1 MRNERE
7 NQNEERTKYKRRA
20 RTEEINKKA
29 LEFGLISAEQAI
41 ELGYKPKKRKPLQK
55 KQKRKK
61 RFKKDI

>member
-1 MRNERE
+1 MKKEPSTKEEQER
-7 NQNEERTKYKRRA
+7 KRL
-20 RTEEINKKA
+20 TKKA

-61 RFKKDI
+61 RYMTRL